1 MLRWLRSGLLLRIT
15 VALLVVSVVPI
26 YIIQLFSQR
35 SYEATRSE
43 VVSQSQAALDEK
55 AIQGLQARAIMLA
68 NSAADFLEER
78 EQDVRFLAS
87 QPPDVQTYLGFAKN
101 KNGDLWTVTGDGVE
115 TNFTLPI
122 YREIAFL
129 DLDGREQIK
138 VSNECEEYPFK
149 CAMISD
155 SRLVDVSLPANTLYR
170 SETYFADSA
179 ALKLGQIYVGKPI
192 GFHLSSEIA
201 YASAQFRSG
210 ERYRGVLRFAAPVY
224 ENGRRIG
231 TLVMAVEML
240 HLLEFTAHVAPSNP
254 EPQAEIDAREA
265 DFSYM
270 VSPEGWAISQPRHF
284 NIYGVDENGQPVK
297 AISEEDQDKPDNLD
311 RPGNLSLM
319 GFIDPAFPKL
329 VALNQEGK
337 NGWLRATPWGGSPRV
352 LIFATIPYDGGQYN
366 TPAGFGLV
374 VLSTDGDRFHIDA
387 EVLSNQFD
395 SRIDELVKFTL
406 QLITGTLA
414 VAFFLAILLA
424 RTIVSPIL
432 RLTDEAKT
440 IEAGHWEKV
449 NTAELEKSGGGA
461 EVGQLARVFA
471 SMAKQIYARETT
483 LRKQVESLKIVIDEA
498 KRKKAV
504 EEITDNEFFQELSK
518 RASEIRKRQKPFS
531 DSEK

>member
-210 ERYRGVLRFAAPVY
+210 
-224 ENGRRIG
+224 
-231 TLVMAVEML
+231 
-240 HLLEFTAHVAPSNP
+240 
-254 EPQAEIDAREA
+254 
-265 DFSYM
+265 
-270 VSPEGWAISQPRHF
+270 
-284 NIYGVDENGQPVK
+284 
-297 AISEEDQDKPDNLD
+297 D
-311 RPGNLSLM
+311 RKS
-319 GFIDPAFPKL
+319 
-329 VALNQEGK
+329 
-337 NGWLRATPWGGSPRV
+337 
-352 LIFATIPYDGGQYN
+352 
-366 TPAGFGLV
+366 V
-374 VLSTDGDRFHIDA
+374 V
-387 EVLSNQFD
+387 
-395 SRIDELVKFTL
+395 
-406 QLITGTLA
+406 
-414 VAFFLAILLA
+414 
-424 RTIVSPIL
+424 
-432 RLTDEAKT
+432 
-440 IEAGHWEKV
+440 
-449 NTAELEKSGGGA
+449 
-461 EVGQLARVFA
+461 
-471 SMAKQIYARETT
+471 
-483 LRKQVESLKIVIDEA
+483 
-498 KRKKAV
+498 
-504 EEITDNEFFQELSK
+504 
-518 RASEIRKRQKPFS
+518 
-531 DSEK
+531 